1 MQFARLA
8 ALVQATPSSTLRAA
22 WGISSEDVDAR
33 KNEGT
38 PLTVR
43 EAGSLAE
50 LHGMTLEDVLS
61 I

>member
-1 MQFARLA
+1 MEFKR
-8 ALVQATPSSTLRAA
+8 VTDMTNATPTEALCAA
-22 WGISSEDVDAR
+22 WNLNTEDVGAR
-33 KNEGT
+33 KRQET

-50 LHGMTLEDVLS
+50 LHGLRLEDVLP